1 MRIFPTACRAWL
13 RVGASRQAKKR
24 PHRADSTERAHER
37 AMSIFMRTQILG
49 AAIGGI
55 AAAMTTIA
63 PTQAGIIGPGTL
75 PVTEPAL
82 LAVPIVLGGLK
93 RGTTRVT
100 RSARAGRVTPGSARI
115 GSITVDPRALNL
127 KAAQTPRGHY
137 CHHGGCRK

>member
-37 AMSIFMRTQILG
+37 TMCIFMRTQILG

-75 PVTEPAL
+75 PLTKPAL

-100 RSARAGRVTPGSARI
+100 RSARAGRRSEERRVGEE
-115 GSITVDPRALNL
+115 
-127 KAAQTPRGHY
+127 
-137 CHHGGCRK
+137 CGGRW